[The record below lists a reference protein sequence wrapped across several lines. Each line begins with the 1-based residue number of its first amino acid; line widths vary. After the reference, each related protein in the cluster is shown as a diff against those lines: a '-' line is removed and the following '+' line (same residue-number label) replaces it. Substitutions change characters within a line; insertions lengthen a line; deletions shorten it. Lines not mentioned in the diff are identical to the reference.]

1 MVDLDNNS
9 TSHQLV
15 EKAAT
20 LYSLVDCNLC
30 TLEVMSLVG
39 LNKAY
44 CGTKDFLI
52 LGVRISSLEVDLRVP
67 GNRDEFPFSLPS
79 GLNRANLP
87 PVCKFSEKSSLEW
100 AKTYRHRD

>member
-20 LYSLVDCNLC
+20 LYSLVDYNLC

-39 LNKAY
+39 L
-44 CGTKDFLI
+44 T
-52 LGVRISSLEVDLRVP
+52 
-67 GNRDEFPFSLPS
+67 
-79 GLNRANLP
+79 
-87 PVCKFSEKSSLEW
+87 
-100 AKTYRHRD
+100 